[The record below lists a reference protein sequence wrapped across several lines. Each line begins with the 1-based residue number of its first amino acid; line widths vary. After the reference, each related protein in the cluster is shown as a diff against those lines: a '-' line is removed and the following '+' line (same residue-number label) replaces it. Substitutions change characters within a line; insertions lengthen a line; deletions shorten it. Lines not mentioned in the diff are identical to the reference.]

1 MLNKMC
7 ICFKY
12 RQISLVYKGIVFSL
26 ELFSNMFLL
35 LYNVQ
40 NLILLY
46 VRSLM
51 YLLSIMF
58 SGHKVV
64 IAGGNNCFVHAF
76 QCKTQRMYF
85 IIYSL
90 QVQFIM

>member
-40 NLILLY
+40 NLILLN

-51 YLLSIMF
+51 YLLSIIF
-58 SGHKVV
+58 KGHKEVN
-64 IAGGNNCFVHAF
+64 AE
-76 QCKTQRMYF
+76 
-85 IIYSL
+85 
-90 QVQFIM
+90 